1 MTLALYRL
9 GRAAVRR
16 RRFVLAAWV
25 VAALLVIGLGQAS
38 GGKTSD
44 AFEIPGVEAQHA
56 LDLLQD
62 EFPSAAG
69 TSAQLVFAAPDGDS
83 LDGTRAAA
91 VVEAAL
97 ADVDDQPD
105 VEHVGD
111 LHQSP
116 DGRVAFADV
125 QYSRPSDE
133 IRVAAFE
140 RLEATAA
147 TATASGA
154 VQMELGGDLPSEAV
168 QPEFGGQ
175 ELIGL
180 AVAMVVLL
188 VAFGSLV
195 AMGLPIGLAV
205 VGLMTSMGLITL
217 VASVI
222 DVSSVAPTIASMIG
236 LGVGIDYALFIVTRH
251 RENLRLGMTVEEAA
265 GRALA
270 TSGAAVL
277 FAGITVM
284 IAISGLAIAGITLV
298 TVMGLMAALT
308 VAVMVAI
315 ALTLLPAL
323 LGFAG
328 HKVDQ
333 TSLRVPRWLGGRS
346 TRSGRKGAQRLA
358 APQNSLHQT
367 PGRESLW
374 HRWGTQVAAHP
385 WRYLIL
391 GVAAL
396 ALLTA
401 PLFSLRLGS
410 PDNGT
415 QAESLT
421 TRRAYDLLADGF
433 GPGFN
438 GPLLLSVELDGGATG
453 DTAVL
458 DRLRRAIDADPQVD
472 SVAPAQ
478 VNEAG
483 TAAVLQVV
491 PDTSPQ
497 DQATTEL
504 VHRLRNDVIPQA
516 LGTADAGST
525 GGDVQVYVGGQTAMF
540 IDLSDKVESRLPWFI
555 GAVLLLSVLL
565 LTVVFRSIAVPLK
578 AAVMNLL
585 SIGAAYGVIV
595 AVFQWGWLR
604 DLFGVETSVPIV
616 SFLPMMLFAILFG
629 LSMDYEVFLLSRV
642 REEYLHHRDNDRA
655 VIEGIA
661 ATGRV
666 ITSAALIMISVFAA
680 FVLAP
685 DPTIK
690 MFGLGLATAVLIDAT
705 VVRMVLV
712 PAAMKLL
719 GDRNWWVPGW
729 LDRILPRFDIE
740 GGTGLPAPEYEEDRD
755 EVDHDRDPIPV
766 LTG

>member
-69 TSAQLVFAAPDGDS
+69 TSAQLVFAAPDGGS
-83 LDGTRAAA
+83 LDDSQAAAA
-91 VVEAAL
+91 VETAL

-147 TATASGA
+147 TADRSGA

-251 RENLRLGMTVEEAA
+251 RENLRLGMTVEEAV
-265 GRALA
+265 GRAIA

-333 TSLRVPRWLGGRS
+333 TSLRVPRWLGGR
-346 TRSGRKGAQRLA
+346 KGSQRLA
-358 APQNSLHQT
+358 VSRSDVHQT

-374 HRWGTQVAAHP
+374 HRWGAQVAAHP

-438 GPLLLSVELDGGATG
+438 GPLLLSVELDGAATG
-453 DTAVL
+453 DTTVL

-491 PDTSPQ
+491 PNTSPQ

-504 VHRLRNDVIPQA
+504 VHRLRSDVIPA
-516 LGTADAGST
+516 TLGTAGDGDT

-565 LTVVFRSIAVPLK
+565 LTVVFRSIVVPLK

-585 SIGAAYGVIV
+585 S
-595 AVFQWGWLR
+595 
-604 DLFGVETSVPIV
+604 
-616 SFLPMMLFAILFG
+616 
-629 LSMDYEVFLLSRV
+629 
-642 REEYLHHRDNDRA
+642 
-655 VIEGIA
+655 
-661 ATGRV
+661 
-666 ITSAALIMISVFAA
+666 
-680 FVLAP
+680 
-685 DPTIK
+685 
-690 MFGLGLATAVLIDAT
+690 
-705 VVRMVLV
+705 
-712 PAAMKLL
+712 
-719 GDRNWWVPGW
+719 
-729 LDRILPRFDIE
+729 
-740 GGTGLPAPEYEEDRD
+740 
-755 EVDHDRDPIPV
+755 
-766 LTG
+766 